1 MTNST
6 TSLIAK
12 NLRFQN
18 WADEVRDCKARPV
31 GMTVNDWCKARGIT
45 KAAYYWHMHRLR
57 EECIKNSMPSA
68 PVDPIEPTFVELQT
82 PQPIKPA
89 ELPIKVEEPSAQ
101 PHGGN
106 ISARIHFGGAIADIY
121 DTAPE
126 TLIRSLLEV
135 MVRVK

>member
-18 WADEVRDCKARPV
+18 WADEIRDCKARPV
-31 GMTVNDWCKARGIT
+31 GMTVDDWCKTRGIT

-57 EECIKNSMPSA
+57 EECIIDSMSSA
-68 PVDPIEPTFVELQT
+68 PMNPIEPTFVELQAL
-82 PQPIKPA
+82 QPTKPV
-89 ELPIKVEEPSAQ
+89 ELPIKVEEPSVQ
-101 PHGGN
+101 SNGGN
-106 ISARIHFGGAIADIY
+106 ISARIHFGGAIVDIF

-135 MVRVK
+135 MARVK